1 MLKKIIQKEQYTYPS
16 LSGIYIHIPFCKRK
30 CHYCDFY
37 STTDLNIIPDFIES
51 LKREISLY
59 QNSNMKFDTIYFGGG
74 TPSLLT
80 SKQIKQI
87 LSKLYSSFNISKNS
101 EITLEAN
108 PKTLDK
114 EKLFELLDSGIN
126 RIIIGVQSFINSNL
140 NLLGRIHNEKD
151 SIKAIENAKS
161 AGFTNFGIDI
171 IFGIPEQNF
180 KDLKHDLNLA
190 VSYELNHISTY
201 LLTYEPGTVLY
212 NKIKNNIFSKLNDI
226 KCAGMLKY
234 VQNYFQKKQYEQYE
248 ISNYSKNK
256 FFRSK
261 HNQKY
266 WIDINYLGFGPSAH
280 SYLKPRRYWNINSIN
295 KYIKILNNNKL
306 PVSGS
311 ELLTIDKM
319 MIEFIYLNLRRIEG
333 LNTQL
338 FEKKFNVN
346 FFDIYKNELSS
357 LIDNKFIRYEDN
369 FLCLTKKGKL
379 LSDSVIGAFFN

>member
-1 MLKKIIQKEQYTYPS
+1 MLKKIIQKEHYIYPS
-16 LSGIYIHIPFCKRK
+16 LSGIYIHIPFCKSK

-80 SKQIKQI
+80 SKQIKII
-87 LSKLYSSFNISKNS
+87 LSKLYSSFNISKNA

-108 PKTLDK
+108 PKTLNK
-114 EKLFELLDSGIN
+114 EKLLELQDSGIN
-126 RIIIGVQSFINSNL
+126 RLIIGVQSFINSNL
-140 NLLGRIHNEKD
+140 NLLGRTHSEKD
-151 SIKAIENAKS
+151 SIKALENAKS

-171 IFGIPEQNF
+171 IFGIPEQNI
-180 KDLKHDLNLA
+180 KDLKYDLNLA
-190 VSYELNHISTY
+190 ISYELNHISAY

-234 VQNYFQKKQYEQYE
+234 IQNFFQKKEYEQYE
-248 ISNYSKNK
+248 ISNYSKYK
-256 FFRSK
+256 SFRSR

-266 WIDINYLGFGPSAH
+266 WSDINYLGFGPSAH
-280 SYLKPRRYWNINSIN
+280 SYIKPRRYWNLKSIN
-295 KYIKILNNNKL
+295 KYIKILNNNEL

-311 ELLTIDKM
+311 ELLTKDKL

-357 LIDNKFIRYEDN
+357 LIDNKFIRYDDN
-369 FLCLTKKGKL
+369 ILCLTKKGKL
-379 LSDSVIGAFFN
+379 LSDSVIGAFF

>member
-234 VQNYFQKKQYEQYE
+234 IQNFFQKKEYEQYE
-248 ISNYSKNK
+248 ISNYSKYK
-256 FFRSK
+256 SFRSR

-266 WIDINYLGFGPSAH
+266 WLDINYLGFGPSAH
-280 SYLKPRRYWNINSIN
+280 SYIKPRRYWNLKSIN
-295 KYIKILNNNKL
+295 KYIKILNNNEL

-311 ELLTIDKM
+311 ELLTKDKL

-357 LIDNKFIRYEDN
+357 LIDNKFIRYDDN
-369 FLCLTKKGKL
+369 ILCLTKKGKL
-379 LSDSVIGAFFN
+379 LSDSVIGAFF

>member
-1 MLKKIIQKEQYTYPS
+1 MLKKIIQKEHYIYPS
-16 LSGIYIHIPFCKRK
+16 LSGIYIHIPFCKSK

-80 SKQIKQI
+80 SKQIKII
-87 LSKLYSSFNISKNS
+87 LSKLYSSFNISKNA

-108 PKTLDK
+108 PKTLNK
-114 EKLFELLDSGIN
+114 EKLLELQDSGIN
-126 RIIIGVQSFINSNL
+126 RLIIGVQSFINSNL
-140 NLLGRIHNEKD
+140 NLLGRTHSEKD
-151 SIKAIENAKS
+151 SIKALENAKS

-171 IFGIPEQNF
+171 IFGIPEQNI
-180 KDLKHDLNLA
+180 KDLKYDLNLA
-190 VSYELNHISTY
+190 ISYELNHISAY

-256 FFRSK
+256 SFRSK